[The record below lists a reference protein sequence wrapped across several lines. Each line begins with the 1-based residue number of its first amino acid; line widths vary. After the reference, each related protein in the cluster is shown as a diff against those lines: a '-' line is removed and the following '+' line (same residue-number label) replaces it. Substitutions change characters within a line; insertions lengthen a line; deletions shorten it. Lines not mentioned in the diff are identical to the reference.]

1 MDSPLLQDAASLV
14 QNLTA
19 VSALGLKALDAL
31 QKKTPLTLTPEETE
45 SLAKAIAPVAEVL
58 LMVAPPVKK
67 LVDAAK

>member
-1 MDSPLLQDAASLV
+1 M
-14 QNLTA
+14 
-19 VSALGLKALDAL
+19 SALGLRALDAL